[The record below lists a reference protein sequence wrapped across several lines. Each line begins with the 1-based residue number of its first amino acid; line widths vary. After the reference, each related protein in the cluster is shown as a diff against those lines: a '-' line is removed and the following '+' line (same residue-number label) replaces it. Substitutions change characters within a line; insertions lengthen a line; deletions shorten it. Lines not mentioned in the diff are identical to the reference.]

1 MAYPVELYIYDLTR
15 GMANSIAP
23 MLGINFDIEGVWH
36 TAIIVHGREW
46 FFGAMGVESCHP
58 GTTMLGQPL
67 KRESLGRTSIDPQT
81 FNDYITTLS
90 RDTFA
95 GHKYDLFKHNCNNF
109 SNTVSTFLC
118 GRQIPQYILDLPD
131 RFLSTPIAQMLR
143 PWIEQMTPQNVGG
156 GQSHESTGQSSAFRD
171 ETSSSRP
178 PPPAQPSGAQYSH
191 FPVKDYVMFNS
202 DIDMGKL
209 RGKLEEFNSSAAER
223 GVQGNPLAKEEIE
236 CVMNV
241 RDITSPWWKH
251 SRKVLESWSGSETF
265 PVLDLIRWRLSAENG
280 SGIPDEVATE
290 LYNLLAGPN
299 YLGKSADTAEPA
311 IRLSLRIMA
320 NMFGAS
326 ANTRALML
334 RNRESFVGLLNDVV
348 ETVSGIEPE
357 TKRHQSEVA
366 AATIALNYAK
376 AIASESN
383 VENKDEATFQ
393 LVSALCFTFS
403 QNVRNPEA
411 LYRTLVALGTLG
423 VVQPQVKS
431 LAQDLD
437 VKSFLA
443 RVPKGK
449 LDKLDQAI
457 AEARSVFL

>member
-1 MAYPVELYIYDLTR
+1 MSYPVELYIYDLTR

-46 FFGAMGVESCHP
+46 FFGASGVESCHP

-67 KRESLGRTSIDPQT
+67 KTESLGRTAIDPQT
-81 FNDYITTLS
+81 FNDYIAALS

-109 SNTVSTFLC
+109 SNVVSNFLC
-118 GRQIPQYILDLPD
+118 GQQIPQYILDLPD

-156 GQSHESTGQSSAFRD
+156 GQSHETSTPDSN
-171 ETSSSRP
+171 RP
-178 PPPAQPSGAQYSH
+178 PPPSQPTSYNH
-191 FPVKDYVMFNS
+191 FPVKDYVMFGS
-202 DIDMGKL
+202 EIDMAKL
-209 RGKLEEFNSSAAER
+209 RVKFEEFNGSAGE
-223 GVQGNPLAKEEIE
+223 GKSLTKEEVDS
-236 CVMNV
+236 VMGSDV
-241 RDITSPWWKH
+241 TWWKH
-251 SRKVLESWSGSETF
+251 SKKVLETWSGSDTF
-265 PVLDLIRWRLSAENG
+265 PVLDLIRWRLSTKSLLPPEA
-280 SGIPDEVATE
+280 ATE
-290 LYNLLAGPN
+290 LYDLLAGPR
-299 YLGKSADTAEPA
+299 YLGQSADTAEPA

-326 ANTRALML
+326 AATRDIMI

-357 TKRHQSEVA
+357 AKRHQSEVA

-383 VENKDEATFQ
+383 VENIDEATFQ

-411 LYRTLVALGTLG
+411 VYRTLVALGTLG
-423 VVQPQVKS
+423 VVQPQVRS
-431 LAQDLD
+431 LANDLD

-443 RVPKGK
+443 RTPKGK
-449 LDKLDQAI
+449 LDKLDQVI
-457 AEARSVFL
+457 AEAKNVFL